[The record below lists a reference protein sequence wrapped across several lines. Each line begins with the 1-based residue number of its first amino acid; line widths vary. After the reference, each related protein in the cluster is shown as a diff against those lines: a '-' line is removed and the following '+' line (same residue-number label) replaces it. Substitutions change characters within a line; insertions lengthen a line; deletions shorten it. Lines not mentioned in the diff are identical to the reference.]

1 MNSARAPLSQRLRDE
16 DFDNFDA
23 IVTVDDDGRSLQNY
37 HCKPIFEKVNGQNKD
52 AVISNLI
59 NNQQEKVEE
68 EGFLRSRSC
77 SDEITLSSNENPQD
91 EDNVDKDNGND
102 CNDRDDCK
110 DGLYSIRASH
120 ANHVNRNQCS
130 CCGTHKSL

>member
-1 MNSARAPLSQRLRDE
+1 MNPARAPLSQRFGDE

-23 IVTVDDDGRSLQNY
+23 IVTVDDDDRSLQNY

-110 DGLYSIRASH
+110 DG
-120 ANHVNRNQCS
+120 
-130 CCGTHKSL
+130 